1 MLTRAGQGIC
11 VFVKYWCCSCWQTA
25 LFKATTDAFVC
36 FLWVEKIKC
45 LIKKAGFFTELAFY
59 LVETRRGGGG
69 GVGGGTYG

>member
-36 FLWVEKIKC
+36 FLWVEKMSCI
-45 LIKKAGFFTELAFY
+45 LLGRNQMG
-59 LVETRRGGGG
+59 VGVV
-69 GVGGGTYG
+69 GVGGGGWDLWIDTFDW